1 MCMSVRVYINS
12 NCSLRKIGEVFLI
25 NTAEQML
32 TGKQADSE
40 KLSMRSGW
48 QRVKTSGLN
57 GVYVICQAAT
67 ANLLLPD
74 KKHMLTSCLQF

>member
-1 MCMSVRVYINS
+1 MCMGACIYINS
-12 NCSLRKIGEVFLI
+12 NCSSRKIGEVFLI

-32 TGKQADSE
+32 TGKQPDAK

-48 QRVKTSGLN
+48 QRVKISGLN
-57 GVYVICQAAT
+57 GAHVICQAAM

-74 KKHMLTSCLQF
+74 KKHMLTICLQL